1 MRITMSDLNGAILRL
16 NQITC
21 SPTQSYVKDSE
32 GKYQPQAKCYH
43 LDQSYGGYRLIRMC
57 DVGSGTHNVSGRGT
71 KAEIYN
77 FVRAYGDG
85 YLRSLADVNKI

>member
-1 MRITMSDLNGAILRL
+1 MRITMSDLNSAILRL
-16 NQITC
+16 NQITS
-21 SPTQSYVKDSE
+21 SPTQPYVKDSE
-32 GKYQPQAKCYH
+32 GKHQAQAKCYH